1 MDFNPELRRNLW
13 LNFTPHRLI
22 AMPLVITAI
31 MVLIYAI
38 DDYGFKA
45 VSQWS
50 LAFIGLL
57 TVIWGGRAATET
69 VLSEIIDKTWDNQ
82 RMSALS
88 PWAMTWG
95 KLLGSTAYTWYGS
108 LICTAVFLATATH
121 SGIKHPYMMLLLV
134 IISSLFAQALGLLA
148 SLSSV
153 RKGGVVR
160 NEEKTAYM
168 FIGIAT
174 VITIM
179 AYAFNGQL
187 VSIRWFVYEIS
198 KLEFIIVSVAVFLSW
213 ILFGAYR
220 LMREE
225 LQMRNTFLGWLAFV
239 LFISFYS
246 FGFFMNSSNI
256 VNGNGHPFTVAFWG
270 VYFLIGSVAYLM
282 LFIEKK
288 SPVIFRTLFKS
299 IKNSDI
305 KTMRELLPCWAVTVV
320 VLAIF
325 LAGYTVFSSREKY
338 LMFASALLFLL
349 RDTAIVLFLNFSK
362 NNKRADMT
370 AVVYITLLYIV
381 MPGILTAINFREAA
395 AFFWP
400 DDSVSAFAAAFM
412 EMIAAFTL
420 LFMRWKRN
428 YTSISGP
435 LQQEG

>member
-22 AMPLVITAI
+22 AMPLVIAAI

-45 VSQWS
+45 INQWS
-50 LAFIGLL
+50 LSFIGLL

-95 KLLGSTAYTWYGS
+95 KLFGSTAYVWYGS
-108 LICTAVFLATATH
+108 FICTAVFLATAAH
-121 SGIKHPYMMLLLV
+121 SGIQHPYMMLLLV
-134 IISSLFAQALGLLA
+134 ILSGLFAQTLGLLA

-153 RKGGVVR
+153 RKGGAVR

-179 AYAFNGQL
+179 VYAFNERL
-187 VSIRWFVYEIS
+187 VSIRWFTYEID
-198 KLEFIIVSVAVFLSW
+198 KLDFIIVSVAIFLAW

-225 LQMRNTFLGWLAFV
+225 LQMKNTVFGWLAFV
-239 LFISFYS
+239 LFVSFYS
-246 FGFFMNSSNI
+246 FGLFMNSNNI
-256 VNGNGHPFTVAFWG
+256 VNANEHPFTVALWG
-270 VYFLIGSVAYLM
+270 VFFLICSVAYLM

-288 SPVIFRTLFKS
+288 NPVIFRTLFKS
-299 IKNSDI
+299 IKNGDI
-305 KTMRELLPCWAVTVV
+305 KAINELLPCWAVTIV
-320 VLAIF
+320 VLTVF
-325 LAGYTVFSSREKY
+325 LTGYTVFSSREKY
-338 LMFASALLFLL
+338 LMFAAALLFLL
-349 RDTAIVLFLNFSK
+349 RDTALVLFLNFSK
-362 NNKRADMT
+362 NHKRADMT
-370 AVVYITLLYIV
+370 AVVYILLLYSVI
-381 MPGILTAINFREAA
+381 PGILTAINFREAS

-400 DDSVSAFAAAFM
+400 DGSLSAFAAAFI
-412 EMIAAFTL
+412 EMLAAFLL

-428 YTSISGP
+428 YSSISGP

>member
-13 LNFTPHRLI
+13 LNFTLHRLI
-22 AMPLVITAI
+22 AMPLVIAAI

-50 LAFIGLL
+50 LSFIGLL
-57 TVIWGGRAATET
+57 TVIWGGRAATDT

-82 RMSALS
+82 RMSVLS

-95 KLLGSTAYTWYGS
+95 KLLGSTAYTWYGGF
-108 LICTAVFLATATH
+108 ICAAVFLATAAH
-121 SGIKHPYMMLLLV
+121 SGIQHPYMMLLLV
-134 IISSLFAQALGLLA
+134 ILSGLFAQVLGLIA

-153 RKGGVVR
+153 RKGGAVR

-179 AYAFNGQL
+179 TYAFNGRL
-187 VSIRWFVYEIS
+187 VSIRWLAYEID
-198 KLEFIIVSVAVFLSW
+198 KLDFIIISVAIFIGW

-225 LQMRNTFLGWLAFV
+225 LQMRNTFFGWLAFV
-239 LFISFYS
+239 LFVSFYS
-246 FGFFMNSSNI
+246 FGLFTNSSNMVN
-256 VNGNGHPFTVAFWG
+256 VNGYSFTVAFWG
-270 VYFLIGSVAYLM
+270 VFFLICSVAYLM

-288 SPVIFRTLFKS
+288 NPVIFRTLFKS
-299 IKNSDI
+299 IKKGDI
-305 KTMRELLPCWAVTVV
+305 KAINELLPCWAVTVV
-320 VLAIF
+320 VLAAF
-325 LAGYTVFSSREKY
+325 LTGYTVFSSRENY
-338 LMFASALLFLL
+338 LMFAAALLFLL
-349 RDTAIVLFLNFSK
+349 RDVAIVLFLNFSK
-362 NNKRADMT
+362 NFKRADMT
-370 AVVYITLLYIV
+370 AVVYILLLYSVI
-381 MPGILTAINFREAA
+381 PGILTAINFKEAS

-400 DDSVSAFAAAFM
+400 DGSVSAFAAAFI
-412 EMIAAFTL
+412 EMIAAFAL
-420 LFMRWKRN
+420 LFIRWKRN
-428 YTSISGP
+428 YSYISGP